1 MSSEILN
8 TLLIRSSFV
17 HWCRLGVYPGQ
28 GIALQWEAPVCCRV
42 SRCGWTSTTWRMVK
56 SPLCRPWPMPW
67 RGQLWSSCASVRAT
81 RTALTAEQVTPKQP
95 LPCLSFDGHFSI
107 YAAVHVSTH
116 HCRFHPPF
124 HLFVSF
130 LIFFLSSF
138 PPPPPPLL
146 FPLLSSFLFLC
157 IANYYLSLSVCLSIP
172 LMLLSLWTIPENIHK
187 GGNIGSQ
194 NQKWAWAQY
203 WFIVIMSSVMRS
215 VFVEPT
221 ENFSHEIESNVWL
234 CRNGSPTSLLIPWPT
249 VT

>member
-116 HCRFHPPF
+116 YCRFHSPF

-138 PPPPPPLL
+138 PS
-146 FPLLSSFLFLC
+146 LSSAVFLSF
-157 IANYYLSLSVCLSIP
+157 SLHS
-172 LMLLSLWTIPENIHK
+172 
-187 GGNIGSQ
+187 
-194 NQKWAWAQY
+194 
-203 WFIVIMSSVMRS
+203 
-215 VFVEPT
+215 
-221 ENFSHEIESNVWL
+221 
-234 CRNGSPTSLLIPWPT
+234 
-249 VT
+249 